1 MRSGHWNN
9 LSEVHCTIKHDQL
22 QESYSSYSQAL
33 YGYVHQGGGSWEH
46 LRILPTEITRG
57 QRTLAGGGLRTKGEE
72 ARLGEHEMEAPPQL
86 DGASW
91 GTIWRYQLEA

>member
-33 YGYVHQGGGSWEH
+33 YGCAHQGGESWEH
-46 LRILPTEITRG
+46 LRILPTEITKG
-57 QRTLAGGGLRTKGEE
+57 QRALAGGGLGTKGEE
-72 ARLGEHEMEAPPQL
+72 ARLGEQEMEAPP
-86 DGASW
+86 
-91 GTIWRYQLEA
+91 